1 MTRTRS
7 LYCEIN
13 RQSCWRS
20 LTIRWLNLNLSTTM
34 LTWYLLLVRGNKHS
48 IQLIML
54 KKIDLYC
61 KIHYNTCITHR
72 LNFLL
77 ILFFLA
83 IGINISWEFST
94 TSNTH
99 AERENLLRLVTL
111 RNLFAMFYPIIQHKH
126 ILERFQRATKRGKFS
141 RTAWEFDVVLN
152 SRQQEILKQ
161 KLNQIYNIASI
172 FTQF

>member
-1 MTRTRS
+1 MYYTQTK
-7 LYCEIN
+7 
-13 RQSCWRS
+13 
-20 LTIRWLNLNLSTTM
+20 LSFD
-34 LTWYLLLVRGNKHS
+34 
-48 IQLIML
+48 II
-54 KKIDLYC
+54 
-61 KIHYNTCITHR
+61 
-72 LNFLL
+72 
-77 ILFFLA
+77 FLA

-99 AERENLLRLVTL
+99 AEGENLLRLVTL

-126 ILERFQRATKRGKFS
+126 ILERFQRATKRGNFS

-172 FTQF
+172 FTQFWPTLDNLKSLQWTLYLGIL